1 MDCLWNRQ
9 EITADK
15 VQRLTSVGIMLLA
28 KLVAADNSSSKSWLD
43 NSFEGIVISLVRI
56 GATAICRSIR
66 LIEL

>member
-28 KLVAADNSSSKSWLD
+28 KLVAADNSSSKSWL
-43 NSFEGIVISLVRI
+43 FEGIVISLVRI
-56 GATAICRSIR
+56 GATAFCRSIR